1 MPRQSSLFRRLMF
14 GFAAVLV
21 AVALMGLVSVVSNA
35 KSSQRDHTASENKAR
50 TREMLLSLANAGD
63 DPVLLL
69 KTAEAIEAVR
79 RELFT
84 ELAYASRVRVRVW
97 KHQRLLYNSA
107 PELPDALPV
116 AGRNPVSGEYG
127 WVRWTETDQGSG
139 VVVERSHEVDDEW
152 IFTMAGARILLMPS
166 TFNLLLLLLPAW
178 IIVSLGLRPLRA
190 VADSIAQRSDADLT
204 ALPDSNYRELS
215 PLIRAIN
222 QLMVRLGQRIE
233 REHEFLSE
241 AAHEMKTPLAAI
253 QINAHLLL
261 SRSAA
266 GNIEGSNE
274 AGIGLRDGV
283 ARATHTVHQLLTLE
297 RIGAERGADALPLTP
312 LDAFL
317 RDRLAAAA
325 PLAIARGIE
334 LELRADAPCP
344 MPLHRE
350 SMAALIDNLIGNAI
364 KYSPQGGRIAVHLA
378 PTAGGARLWVAD
390 QGPGIAPGLHQKVFE
405 RFYRVPGQEQLGS
418 GLGLAIAAR
427 AAAVNHGVIRLE
439 NAAPGPGLVAIVEF
453 ATGDK

>member
-21 AVALMGLVSVVSNA
+21 AFALMGLVSVVTDA
-35 KSSQRDHTASENKAR
+35 KTSQRDNTASENKAR
-50 TREMLLSLANAGD
+50 TREMLLSLANAGND
-63 DPVLLL
+63 SARLLR
-69 KTAEAIEAVR
+69 TAEAIEAVR
-79 RELFT
+79 RELFR
-84 ELAYASRVRVRVW
+84 ELNYGSRVRVRVW
-97 KHQRLLYNSA
+97 KDNHLVYNSA
-107 PELPDALPV
+107 PGLPEALPV
-116 AGRNPVSGEYG
+116 AGSNPVPGENG
-127 WVRWTETDQGSG
+127 WVRWAEGDRRSG
-139 VVVERSHEVDDEW
+139 VLVERSHEVDDEW
-152 IFTMAGARILLMPS
+152 ILTMAGARILLMPS

-178 IIVSLGLRPLRA
+178 IIVSVGLRPLRS
-190 VADSIAQRSDADLT
+190 VADTISQRSDADLT

-222 QLMVRLGQRIE
+222 QLMGRLGERIE

-297 RIGAERGADALPLTP
+297 RMGAERGADALPLME

-317 RDRLAAAA
+317 RDRLAFAA
-325 PLAIARGIE
+325 PLAIQRGIE
-334 LELRADAPCP
+334 LELRADAPCI

-378 PTAGGARLWVAD
+378 PAGSGARLSVTD
-390 QGPGIAPGLHQKVFE
+390 QGPGIDPALHQKVFE
-405 RFYRVPGQEQLGS
+405 RFYRVAGQEQPGS

-427 AAAVNHGVIRLE
+427 AAAFNHGVIRLE
-439 NAAPGPGLVAIVEF
+439 NAAQGQGLVAIVEF
-453 ATGDK
+453 TTG